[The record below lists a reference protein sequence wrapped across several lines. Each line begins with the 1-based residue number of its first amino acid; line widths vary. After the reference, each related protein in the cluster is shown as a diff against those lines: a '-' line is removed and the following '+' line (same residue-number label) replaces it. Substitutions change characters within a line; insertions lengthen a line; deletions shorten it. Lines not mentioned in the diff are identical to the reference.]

1 MKKQHTERRI
11 SERGIALLTVILGL
25 LMISA
30 LTTAI
35 ILLAG
40 RESYLMGKQRF
51 SSNVLYAAG
60 AGLEEARGR
69 MLFYH
74 PSTLVSAPFKVGQVL
89 YITNPAPGE
98 TVNPANLAASNP
110 YADTEYQKEFGVPVT
125 SALSVT
131 TLPGA
136 SPSATG
142 TAQIPFKWVRIT
154 VKTELAANADID
166 GNGTYDNSIPVYYDG
181 VHQNL
186 NYSGDQMYRLTG
198 LAVLPNGT
206 RQMVQA
212 DISGRL
218 KGFDYALAVAGDCEF
233 EPVGAIARITGNT
246 QCNGQLQLSGSLA
259 VNGSLQSANSISGPG
274 SIALTGT
281 SSQVLANNGV
291 TATVTSTTGTP
302 PAVTSAAGTVTPL
315 VSPATTTPAPLP
327 PNTLP
332 NPSAASLTAAVTQT
346 NPVGKCVGG
355 NVVFDLGA
363 TVPPTVL
370 EFTGTP
376 YTTACGTVLDPTNF
390 PATTQFLGTG
400 TIWFSASPGGDIR
413 FNNNFG
419 TPTTPIDLNII
430 ARPKDGSVG
439 SSEMEF
445 AGGVNNIRGM
455 VYVQGE
461 VETEPAKTT
470 TAGGGKKNA
479 ACPVIPNQQFNL
491 SGSMIAYGPN
501 ASFEIS
507 DCSTNVGLTYNP
519 MQLYRVNPPPG
530 FNGMLVYGVGN
541 TAILNW
547 RDIVN

>member
-1 MKKQHTERRI
+1 MKREHTEGRI

-25 LMISA
+25 LMMSA

-51 SSNVLYAAG
+51 ASNAMYAAG

-69 MLFYH
+69 LLFYH
-74 PSTLVSAPFKVGQVL
+74 PNALAGAPYRVGQVL
-89 YITNPAPGE
+89 YITNPGPGE
-98 TVNPANLAASNP
+98 TVNPANLASSNP
-110 YADTEYQKEFGVPVT
+110 YADTEYQKEFGAPVT

-142 TAQIPFKWVRIT
+142 TGQIPFKWVRVT

-166 GNGTYDNSIPVYYDG
+166 GNGSYDNTIPVYYDG

-186 NYSGDQMYRLTG
+186 NYSGDQVYRLTG

-212 DISGRL
+212 DVSGRL
-218 KGFDYALAVAGDCEF
+218 NGFDYALAVAGDCEI
-233 EPVGAIARITGNT
+233 EPAGSTAQITGKT
-246 QCNGQLQLSGSLA
+246 QCNGPLELQGNLA
-259 VNGSLQSANSISGPG
+259 INGSLQSASSISGPG

-281 SSQVLANNGV
+281 NSQVLANSGV
-291 TATVTSTTGTP
+291 TAPVISTTGTP
-302 PAVTSAAGTVTPL
+302 PVVKSAVGTVTPFA
-315 VSPATTTPAPLP
+315 SPATPTPAPLP
-327 PNTLP
+327 PSTLP

-346 NPVGKCVGG
+346 NPPGKCVGG
-355 NVVFDLGA
+355 NVVFDLGS
-363 TVPPTVL
+363 TVPPTVF
-370 EFTGTP
+370 EFTGVP
-376 YTTACGTVLDPTNF
+376 YTTACGTVLDPANF

-400 TIWFSASPGGDIR
+400 TIWFSASPGGDIK

-430 ARPKDGSVG
+430 ARPKDGSMG

-470 TAGGGKKNA
+470 TATGSKTST

-491 SGSMIAYGPN
+491 SGSLIAYGPN

-507 DCSTNVGLTYNP
+507 DCSNKVGLTYNP

-547 RDIVN
+547 RDIIN